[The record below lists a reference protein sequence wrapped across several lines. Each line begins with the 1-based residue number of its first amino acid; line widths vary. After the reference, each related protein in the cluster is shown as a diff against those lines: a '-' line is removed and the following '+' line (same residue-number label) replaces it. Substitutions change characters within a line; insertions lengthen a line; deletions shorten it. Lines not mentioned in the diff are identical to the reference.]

1 MVDRYTMRLDQGTE
15 LATNKMATSRGSC
28 LIVLSSAAEGVSA
41 TSFMQACTLINQSF
55 AIQLASPGGRQAEY
69 VNQDDSNRRWFNEFR
84 SKASST
90 PIALDTV
97 DVNRYSAMLIPP
109 CPGAIHDLSCNSDLG
124 QLLVHFIKE
133 KKPICAVGLGVAGLC
148 SARKED
154 GKSWWLEDFCLTAPS
169 LFEVGYL
176 PEFPMMPLVLEDFIK
191 DYGGK
196 YTASEP
202 DEVHVVIDRNI
213 ITGQNHH
220 STMAAV
226 QNLILICSQ
235 K

>member
-1 MVDRYTMRLDQGTE
+1 
-15 LATNKMATSRGSC
+15 MATSRGSC

-97 DVNRYSAMLIPP
+97 D
-109 CPGAIHDLSCNSDLG
+109 
-124 QLLVHFIKE
+124 E
-133 KKPICAVGLGVAGLC
+133 PICAVGLGVAGLC

-235 K
+235 KQTRLSSSLSTSKFV